1 VWKRTARGRDLHFYL
16 AGINNQNFLMRDRE
30 TGSWWQQVTG
40 RAISGELAGSA
51 LELMPNDELTFALW
65 KSEAQQ
71 PGEKS
76 LVLAPVAGH
85 GDKDYDKKWEEETA
99 KYPVPLTFPGQGLKD
114 RDVILGI
121 TLNGQ
126 ARAFPL
132 DKVRGL
138 KPIQDKIAGIPV
150 VLLTGPD
157 GDSVRVFRS
166 QWNGSDIELYRDT
179 ESEAPANEKAV
190 EKSGENAGEKAGEK
204 KSSAWA
210 LLDAQGN
217 TWNFAGCATS
227 GPATGQCLE
236 KINFLKDYWFDW
248 KNYNPQT
255 TVYSR

>member
-1 VWKRTARGRDLHFYL
+1 MWKRTTQGRELHFYL

-65 KSEAQQ
+65 KSEEPQLHR
-71 PGEKS
+71 

-85 GDKDYDKKWEEETA
+85 GDKDYDKKWEEEVA

-121 TLNGQ
+121 EMSGQ

-132 DKVRGL
+132 EKVRG
-138 KPIQDKIAGIPV
+138 PIPVEDKIAGIPV
-150 VLLTGPD
+150 VFVTGPD
-157 GDSVRVFRS
+157 GQSVRVFRS
-166 QWNGSDIELYRDT
+166 QWKGLDIDLYRDAQPNT
-179 ESEAPANEKAV
+179 QSDS
-190 EKSGENAGEKAGEK
+190 KSPE
-204 KSSAWA
+204 WQ
-210 LLDAQGN
+210 LLDPQGN
-217 TWNFAGCATS
+217 MWNFAGCATS

-236 KINFLKDYWFDW
+236 KINYLKDYWFDW
-248 KNYNPQT
+248 KNYNPRT
-255 TVYSR
+255 TVYSH

>member
-1 VWKRTARGRDLHFYL
+1 VWKRTARGRELHFYL

-40 RAISGELAGSA
+40 CAISGEFAGST

-65 KSEAQQ
+65 KSESPQ
-71 PGEKS
+71 GHS

-85 GDKDYDKKWEEETA
+85 GEKDYDKKWEEEVA

-114 RDVILGI
+114 RDVILGVE
-121 TLNGQ
+121 LSGQ
-126 ARAFPL
+126 ARAFPVA
-132 DKVRGL
+132 KVRGAN
-138 KPIQDKIAGIPV
+138 PVEDKVGGVPV
-150 VLLTGPD
+150 VVVTGPD
-157 GDSVRVFRS
+157 GESVRIFRS
-166 QWNGSDIELYRDT
+166 QWNGLDIELYRDAQSNGQT
-179 ESEAPANEKAV
+179 DA
-190 EKSGENAGEKAGEK
+190 KSDVKNRE
-204 KSSAWA
+204 WR
-210 LLDAQGN
+210 LLDSQGN

-236 KINFLKDYWFDW
+236 KINYLKDYWFDW